1 MEDTPAPLSN
11 NDKSDIPLVN
21 AEVVEPA
28 VEKIL
33 QAAPSEKRKEIM
45 EAITVIQ
52 QESFSGPIPHPSLM
66 AGYEHVLSGSA
77 DRILKMAELQQAHRF
92 DLEKTSIESQQKA
105 NRQGQLFGFIL
116 SLVVILGGVA
126 LLLLG
131 MPILGVCLMAGMIC
145 ILAALFIG
153 GKISMRAD
161 LKEKRASVEAK
172 PSK

>member
-1 MEDTPAPLSN
+1 MEDTPAPLNN

-28 VEKIL
+28 IEKIL
-33 QAAPSEKRKEIM
+33 EAAPSEKRKEIM

-66 AGYEHVLSGSA
+66 AGYEQVLPGSA

-92 DLEKTSIESQQKA
+92 DLEKTSIESQLRS
-105 NRQGQLFGFIL
+105 NRQGQIFGFIL
-116 SLVVILGGVA
+116 SFVVILAGVI

-131 MPILGVCLMAGMIC
+131 MPVLGVCLMAGMIF

-153 GKISMRAD
+153 GKINMKAD